1 MRPTAYSSVTS
12 FSCFGKNK
20 QFAVSKLY
28 YMNSKQQAAKIKQL
42 EKDLAEQGAANT
54 KAVKLIEELRLKIN
68 EQKQFI
74 SIQQENFTLLKRQL
88 ELQVV
93 IFTRAFGYMQ
103 HLEQQMQATI
113 KDTEI
118 SPAGAS

>member
-20 QFAVSKLY
+20 EFGVSKLY
-28 YMNSKQQAAKIKQL
+28 YMNSKQQAAKIRQL
-42 EKDLAEQGAANT
+42 EKDLAEQDAVNA
-54 KAVKLIEELRLKIN
+54 KAVKLIEELRIKLD
-68 EQKQFI
+68 EQSRFTAA
-74 SIQQENFTLLKRQL
+74 QQENIALLKRL
-88 ELQVV
+88 LALQAAV
-93 IFTRAFGYMQ
+93 FTGAFGYMQ
-103 HLEQQMQATI
+103 NLQQRMQATI